1 MDEYM
6 LIIESPV
13 YGWSHYSV
21 KGEHLEDVLNEAS
34 KVAYRYCCCDGKGR
48 PLLGEESTAV
58 VFKPTDKGTITVIGL
73 GKTEITELGRMTRE
87 TGSVPMFDPYA
98 TFDPYNTDKYND
110 DARSDLIAE
119 DRAEREDCE

>member
-1 MDEYM
+1 MEDYL

-58 VFKPTDKGTITVIGL
+58 VFKPADKDTITVIGL
-73 GKTEITELGRMTRE
+73 GKTEITELGRMIRE
-87 TGSVPMFDPYA
+87 VPFEPVQRFDPYVM
-98 TFDPYNTDKYND
+98 DKYAD
-110 DARSDLIAE
+110 DARFDRIAE
-119 DRAEREDCE
+119 DRAEQEDYE